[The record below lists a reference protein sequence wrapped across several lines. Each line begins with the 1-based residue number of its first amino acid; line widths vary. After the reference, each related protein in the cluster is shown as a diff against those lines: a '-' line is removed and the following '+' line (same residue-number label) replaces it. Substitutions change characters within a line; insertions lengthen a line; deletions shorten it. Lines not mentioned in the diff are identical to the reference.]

1 MSLLQK
7 ASIITTPTAYAE
19 DYLYSI
25 KPAYALGSELVTN
38 GDFST
43 DSDWAEDGGAAA
55 WSISGGKANCV
66 VNASTRFLN
75 QTNALPAAGAL
86 KTYQVIYTISN
97 YVQGALRIS
106 VGGYNSTPARLANG
120 TYTEILQVTNPSSNK
135 SIYLQANPN
144 TIGSID
150 NLSVKEITDAD
161 FDFDRNSTGTRVN
174 EDYLIEDVPYNLST
188 YSEDFSLWSSTGTIT
203 RTSNIAIAPDGTL
216 TADGI
221 QDTTGSTFKRV
232 RANISVS
239 GNSTITG
246 SCFIKKVSSETG
258 NTGFGLTFSGTSTK
272 VAYGIIDSVN
282 GTMISH
288 SSTITPTF
296 KIESANN
303 DYWRFSMTATDTG
316 NNTNLEFG
324 IYGTL
329 SSNGTSVSAGAGS
342 LRTIWG
348 AQLVKG
354 DQPKDYLKT
363 TDRLDIPRI
372 DYTNGEPS
380 ILLEPSRTNLV
391 SNSNN
396 PYSLEQVTQTSVSSP
411 EGINNA
417 FRLTE
422 TTANAQH
429 FAQILSSVTSGV
441 VHTISFFIKK
451 GNGYTTARLY
461 TQSAKINSD
470 VTVNFETKSI
480 TLAGTHIVAG
490 SEKLETYPND
500 WFRVSYSATP
510 IATGSMYI
518 YAVVKDLSSYTGSTD
533 NYIDYYGFQVEA
545 GSYATSLIHTSG
557 SAVTRSADSANNAGN
572 SDLINST
579 EGVLY
584 AEIKALADDSTYRQI
599 TLSDG
604 TITNRIGIF
613 YQNTSNQ
620 IGVESSGTGT
630 NLGIYNQNLTITN
643 VNKIA
648 LKYKANDCALWIN
661 GTQVA
666 TDTSFTAFSSGTL
679 SQINFDKGDGSSD
692 FYGNVKSVMV
702 FKEALTDLELE
713 KLTGYNNHE
722 LYMNYY
728 NRLSYLGL
736 AEEYNVESDINNY
749 IL

>member
-1 MSLLQK
+1 MSLLKK

-19 DYLYSI
+19 DFLYNI
-25 KPAYALGSELVTN
+25 KPAGGLGDELVTN
-38 GDFST
+38 GSFDT
-43 DSDWAEDGGAAA
+43 DTNWVKGTG
-55 WSISGGKANCV
+55 WSIANGKASNDGSQSGTSEIYQTGV
-66 VNASTRFLN
+66 VVI
-75 QTNALPAAGAL
+75 G
-86 KTYQVIYTISN
+86 KTYKLVYDIVNYTSGT
-97 YVQGALRIS
+97 VRIRCGNTFD
-106 VGGYNSTPARLANG
+106 VTNNAIG
-120 TYTEILQVTNPSSNK
+120 TYTAFLTATSNAGVG
-135 SIYLQANPN
+135 IQASADF
-144 TIGSID
+144 IGSID
-150 NLSVKEITDAD
+150 NVSVKEVLD

-380 ILLEPSRTNLV
+380 ILLEPSRTNLIAN
-391 SNSNN
+391 NSDASAWGGFNN
-396 PYSLEQVTQTSVSSP
+396 NVTFNLNDTTSP
-411 EGINNA
+411 EGITNGHKIN
-417 FRLTE
+417 E
-422 TTANAQH
+422 TTDNGQH
-429 FAQILSSVTSGV
+429 KIDRSFSATSG
-441 VHTISFFIKK
+441 TTYTYSLFAKK
-451 GNGYTTARLY
+451 GTNKNVAIRVYGDNSVFTSQYVKYDLEKGTLTSGDGIIENYGNGWYRIYVTRTA
-461 TQSAKINSD
+461 A
-470 VTVNFETKSI
+470 
-480 TLAGTHIVAG
+480 
-490 SEKLETYPND
+490 
-500 WFRVSYSATP
+500 AT
-510 IATGSMYI
+510 ATGFFGINLLDSNGNAS
-518 YAVVKDLSSYTGSTD
+518 YAGSTD
-533 NYIDYYGFQVEA
+533 NHIFIYGNQLEA

-702 FKEALTDLELE
+702 FKEALTDS
-713 KLTGYNNHE
+713 KTKYTTC
-722 LYMNYY
+722 
-728 NRLSYLGL
+728 
-736 AEEYNVESDINNY
+736 
-749 IL
+749 

>member
-38 GDFST
+38 GTFDT
-43 DSDWAEDGGAAA
+43 DSDWTKGTGWTISSGKAVGSSASGTLQQDIGAVVSKKYKVTFEVTSYTGGTLYVDLGGASAQTTTSA
-55 WSISGGKANCV
+55 GLKEFTFKATSTNNLRFYGGSITC
-66 VNASTRFLN
+66 
-75 QTNALPAAGAL
+75 
-86 KTYQVIYTISN
+86 
-97 YVQGALRIS
+97 
-106 VGGYNSTPARLANG
+106 
-120 TYTEILQVTNPSSNK
+120 
-135 SIYLQANPN
+135 
-144 TIGSID
+144 SID
-150 NLSVKEITDAD
+150 NVSVKEITDAD

-174 EDYLIEDVPYNLST
+174 EDYLIEDVPYNLLSYT
-188 YSEDFSLWSSTGTIT
+188 EDFTQWSNARTTDTANQIISPDGLNNGTLLEQQSGQTNAGSIYKAINTSGTYTLSVFAKKKDKNFIVLYDANAVRTYFNLNTGQIGTIGGSNTASISSAGNGWYRCSTTFTVSSGTVIAFYVGDNDNSSTVT
-203 RTSNIAIAPDGTL
+203 D
-216 TADGI
+216 
-221 QDTTGSTFKRV
+221 
-232 RANISVS
+232 S
-239 GNSTITG
+239 GG
-246 SCFIKKVSSETG
+246 V
-258 NTGFGLTFSGTSTK
+258 
-272 VAYGIIDSVN
+272 Y
-282 GTMISH
+282 
-288 SSTITPTF
+288 
-296 KIESANN
+296 
-303 DYWRFSMTATDTG
+303 
-316 NNTNLEFG
+316 
-324 IYGTL
+324 
-329 SSNGTSVSAGAGS
+329 
-342 LRTIWG
+342 IWG
-348 AQLVKG
+348 AQVVKG

-396 PYSLEQVTQTSVSSP
+396 PYSLEQVTQTSISSP

-451 GNGYTTARLY
+451 GSGYTTAKLY
-461 TQSAKINSD
+461 TQSAKIDSN
-470 VTVNFETKSI
+470 VTINFETKSI

-557 SAVTRSADSANNAGN
+557 SAVSRSADVANNAGN

-584 AEIKALADDSTYRQI
+584 LESSALVNDDVNRFIQIHDGTYNNAI
-599 TLSDG
+599 TLYYS
-604 TITNRIGIF
+604 TTE
-613 YQNTSNQ
+613 NQ
-620 IGVESSGTGT
+620 IIARTWASGSSIV
-630 NLGIYNQNLTITN
+630 LL
-643 VNKIA
+643 NKTLEDA
-648 LKYKANDCALWIN
+648 TEFHKFAFSYKSGAYKFYID
-661 GTQVA
+661 GRQVA
-666 TDTSFTAFSSGTL
+666 TDTNSNTPTGLNQLGFLQGLSGN
-679 SQINFDKGDGSSD
+679 NF
-692 FYGNVKSVMV
+692 YANTKSVMV
-702 FKEALTDLELE
+702 FKEALSDTELE